1 MYKSGPSDTELAAI
15 GLRREDVEDTSV
27 CEVWPENWEAFQI
40 FGRCQTQWHT
50 ENGYH
55 VGLNYEFVRWL
66 MDLFKVKKKYRMDR
80 LTEVQTM
87 ERAALRQM
95 HKEASERNK

>member
-1 MYKSGPSDTELAAI
+1 MYASGPSDAELAAI

-40 FGRCQTQWHT
+40 FARCQTQWNT
-50 ENGYH
+50 ANGYY
-55 VGLNYEFVRWL
+55 VGMNYAFVKWL
-66 MDLFKVKKKYRMDR
+66 MGLLKVKKKYRLER

>member
-1 MYKSGPSDTELAAI
+1 MYTSGPSDTELAAI

-27 CEVWPENWEAFQI
+27 CEVWPENWEAVQI
-40 FGRCQTQWHT
+40 FNRCHTQWNT
-50 ENGYH
+50 ANGYCF
-55 VGLNYEFVRWL
+55 GLNYEFVRWL
-66 MDLFKVKKKYRMDR
+66 MCLLKVKKKHRLER